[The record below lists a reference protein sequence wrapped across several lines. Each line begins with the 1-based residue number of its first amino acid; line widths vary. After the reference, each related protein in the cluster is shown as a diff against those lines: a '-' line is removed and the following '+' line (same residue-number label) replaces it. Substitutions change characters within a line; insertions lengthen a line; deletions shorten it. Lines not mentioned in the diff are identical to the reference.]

1 MLEPPFIMSS
11 LERKIMT
18 FHDGGSHAKRS
29 LMINTVHYFVKLLE
43 RQISIKMQ
51 VKVLRCSVWLALK
64 RYIDGG

>member
-1 MLEPPFIMSS
+1 
-11 LERKIMT
+11 MT